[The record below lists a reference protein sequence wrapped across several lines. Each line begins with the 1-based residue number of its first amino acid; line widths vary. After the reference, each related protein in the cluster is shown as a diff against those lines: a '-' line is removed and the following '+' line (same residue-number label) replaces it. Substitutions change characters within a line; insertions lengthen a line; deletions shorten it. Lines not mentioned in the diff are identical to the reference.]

1 MVPQEELP
9 ILEALIGIRNRLTA
23 LKKDTTR
30 FIRAQDVMSIYS
42 SVVKQV
48 TRLNTIRD
56 EQAAKEASVS
66 GTAVASSSKGAHSGL
81 PEPNRVDTILGDVFG
96 LLSLF
101 FLTIGKSRETPAI
114 YCQIASM
121 RGILSHMN
129 ETGAYTEQ
137 FLVPFRERLSQLKQI
152 LKQDSE
158 DGKHPEPI
166 VRLMMRKLEGVER
179 QLDHL
184 MASLSVLSVE
194 LVTIHQRL
202 VHLRKQLAIMAGQE
216 KLNKQEFKAAVEEL
230 RKIDSKRVD
239 GKFLGPGGSS
249 VPEGQALLS
258 GLLDTN
264 FDVVQDIKARE
275 AADDINP
282 SLKPIWERLTEMKGQ
297 LEQLMLTHRWTLRE
311 TDLYNYSLS
320 LREIDSMRV
329 DGKFVDAEGNK
340 AEGQY
345 ALLFLLRRCYGLIYR
360 LMSESEPISEEL
372 MPVANKLS
380 TIKKCLN
387 EVLKYG
393 GPYSPRDLY
402 PYHLALHQ
410 IDQLRKDGKFYA
422 DDGSIPE
429 GQAILVAQLSEAHEL
444 LEMLKESMSDEENE
458 SDDMDVVDV
467 KDADPTAVAA
477 A

>member
-1 MVPQEELP
+1 MSGNMVPNEELP
-9 ILEALIGIRNRLTA
+9 VLEALITIRNRLTA
-23 LKKDTTR
+23 LKKDTTK
-30 FIRAQDVMSIYS
+30 FIRAPDVMPIYN

-48 TRLNTIRD
+48 TRLNNIRD
-56 EQAAKEASVS
+56 EQSQSQSTLSTNA
-66 GTAVASSSKGAHSGL
+66 ASSSASTSTKPAI
-81 PEPNRVDTILGDVFG
+81 PEPNRVDTVLADVFG

-101 FLTIGKSRETPAI
+101 FLTIGKSRETPAT

-121 RGILSHMN
+121 RQILSHMN
-129 ETGAYTEQ
+129 ESGAYTEEI
-137 FLVPFRERLSQLKQI
+137 LVPIRERLDALKAVI
-152 LKQDSE
+152 AQDSE

-166 VRLMMRKLEGVER
+166 VRLMSRKLEGVER
-179 QLDHL
+179 QLDDL
-184 MASLSVLSVE
+184 FASLSVLSVE
-194 LVTIHQRL
+194 LVPIHQRL
-202 VHLRKQLAIMAGQE
+202 VTLRKQLAAMTAE
-216 KLNKQEFKAAVEEL
+216 PKPSRTEYKAILEEL

-258 GLLDTN
+258 GLLESCFEIT
-264 FDVVQDIKARE
+264 QDIKARDAE
-275 AADDINP
+275 EDVSP
-282 SLKPIWERLTEMKGQ
+282 LLKPIYDRLSEMKSN
-297 LEQLMLTHRWTLRE
+297 LDRLLLTHRWTLRE
-311 TDLYNYSLS
+311 TDLYNYAMS
-320 LREIDSMRV
+320 LREIDQMRV
-329 DGKFVDAEGNK
+329 DGKFVDSNGEK

-393 GPYSPRDLY
+393 GPYTPRDLY

-410 IDQLRKDGKFYA
+410 VDSLRRDGKFYA
-422 DDGSIPE
+422 EDGSIPE

-444 LEMLKESMSDEENE
+444 LEMLKESMSDEE
-458 SDDMDVVDV
+458 SDDDEG
-467 KDADPTAVAA
+467 ADEL
-477 A
+477 

>member
-1 MVPQEELP
+1 MSSNMVPHEELP
-9 ILEALIGIRNRLTA
+9 VLESLINIRNRLTA
-23 LKKDTTR
+23 LKKDTTK
-30 FIRAQDVMSIYS
+30 FIRAPDVMPIYN

-48 TRLNTIRD
+48 TRLNSIRD
-56 EQAAKEASVS
+56 DQSHSHSTLSNNAA
-66 GTAVASSSKGAHSGL
+66 ASSSSSKPAI
-81 PEPNRVDTILGDVFG
+81 PEPNRVDTVLADVFS

-101 FLTIGKSRETPAI
+101 FLTIGKSRETPAT

-121 RGILSHMN
+121 RQILSHWN
-129 ETGAYTEQ
+129 ESGAYTEAS
-137 FLVPFRERLSQLKQI
+137 LEPFRERLESLKQVI
-152 LKQDSE
+152 KQDSE

-166 VRLMMRKLEGVER
+166 VRLMSRKLEGVEH
-179 QLDHL
+179 QLNDL
-184 MASLSVLSVE
+184 LASLTVLSVE
-194 LVTIHQRL
+194 LVPIHQRL
-202 VHLRKQLAIMAGQE
+202 VALRKQLSEMAAEPKVNKAEYKAI
-216 KLNKQEFKAAVEEL
+216 VEEL

-258 GLLDTN
+258 GLLETC
-264 FDVVQDIKARE
+264 FEITQDIKARE
-275 AADDINP
+275 AEENVDPA
-282 SLKPIWERLTEMKGQ
+282 LKPIYERLSDMKNQ
-297 LEQLMLTHRWTLRE
+297 LEQMTLTHRWTLRE
-311 TDLYNYSLS
+311 TDLYNYALS
-320 LREIDSMRV
+320 LREIDTMRV

-340 AEGQY
+340 AEGQF

-372 MPVANKLS
+372 LPVANKLS

-393 GPYSPRDLY
+393 GPYTPRDLY

-410 IDQLRKDGKFYA
+410 IDSLRKDGKFYA

-444 LEMLKESMSDEENE
+444 LEMLKESMSEDE
-458 SDDMDVVDV
+458 DDDEDE
-467 KDADPTAVAA
+467 
-477 A
+477 